1 MRSRFILFKKVKLV
15 KLAAL
20 VIVTGAVA
28 LGASILSAVSASQ
41 AQAQEQA
48 DEEESDFICLHLGSK
63 GTIASCG
70 GVTVRATRI
79 KKDNTK

>member
-1 MRSRFILFKKVKLV
+1 MLDNIMIMIVITLF
-15 KLAAL
+15 
-20 VIVTGAVA
+20 VTGLYWASVRRKRLNRTNLVTPST
-28 LGASILSAVSASQ
+28 LGD
-41 AQAQEQA
+41 